1 MTTQAQPETPLH
13 GLLTCGVCAEEL
25 VPTDSGRG
33 RNSQYRCLS
42 GPANGWQPCNTP
54 RLDVALTDD
63 LLLRRIL
70 HKLMTNEFIAT
81 ALEEATGSPQGDP
94 TGEHGLTKREVKS
107 LKEDPEGFV
116 ASIGGTLA
124 ARKFLGGFIAEIQI
138 QTDRAVVCY
147 SIPLPDTNPL
157 AGRYQ
162 QHIWLSEIS
171 LD

>member
-13 GLLTCGVCAEEL
+13 GLLTCGICAEEM
-25 VPTDSGRG
+25 VPTDNGRS
-33 RNSQYRCLS
+33 RNLLYECLS

-54 RLDVALTDD
+54 QPDVAPTDD

-70 HKLMTNEFIAT
+70 HTIMTNETIAT
-81 ALEEATGSPQGDP
+81 VLEEATGSPQGDP
-94 TGEHGLTKREVKS
+94 TGEHGFTKREVKS
-107 LKEDPEGFV
+107 LKDDPEGFV
-116 ASIGGTLA
+116 ASIGGTMA

-138 QTDRAVVCY
+138 QPDRPVVCY
-147 SIPLPDTNPL
+147 SIPLPGTNPL

-162 QHIWLSEIS
+162 QHIWLSGDS

>member
-1 MTTQAQPETPLH
+1 MTTQAQPETPLQ
-13 GLLTCGVCAEEL
+13 GLLTCGICAEEL

-42 GPANGWQPCNTP
+42 GPAKGWQPCNTP
-54 RLDVALTDD
+54 QPDVALTDD

-70 HKLMTNEFIAT
+70 HTLITNETIAT
-81 ALEEATGSPQGDP
+81 VLEEATGSPEGDP
-94 TGEHGLTKREVKS
+94 TGEHGFTKREVKS
-107 LKEDPEGFV
+107 LKDDPQRFV

-138 QTDRAVVCY
+138 QADGAIICY

-162 QHIWLSEIS
+162 QHVRLPEIS

>member
-1 MTTQAQPETPLH
+1 MRSL
-13 GLLTCGVCAEEL
+13 
-25 VPTDSGRG
+25 RG
-33 RNSQYRCLS
+33 RTGADRQRNRPQFPIQVPLGTRQRL
-42 GPANGWQPCNTP
+42 AAMQHP

-94 TGEHGLTKREVKS
+94 TGEHGFTKREVKS
-107 LKEDPEGFV
+107 LKDDPEGFV

-147 SIPLPDTNPL
+147 SIPLPNTNPL